1 MAKVKN
7 KWDQVSQ
14 TEKTIGNVIKIVM
27 IIAFFSAWLV
37 TIFLLITTNAI
48 DKAF

>member
-1 MAKVKN
+1 MAKVRN
-7 KWDQVSQ
+7 KWDEVSQ
-14 TEKTIGNVIKIVM
+14 TEKTVSNVIKIVM
-27 IIAFFSAWLV
+27 AIAFFSAWLA

>member
-7 KWDQVSQ
+7 KWDEVSQ
-14 TEKTIGNVIKIVM
+14 TEKLIGNVIKIS
-27 IIAFFSAWLV
+27 IAIAFLAVWGT
-37 TIFLLITTNAI
+37 TIFLLITTNAV